1 MHFLDSGRGQPGE
14 RSNSVLRLGAWVVT
28 DLALVFCTRLHRGAL
43 PFAEKSECLVFS
55 FASLPSMLLFV
66 CFFSCSLSFPFR
78 RTPRTPGLAF
88 IRRADRCGDPCGE
101 SFHLRPRSPSGFRVS
116 GNRKKSKKRQT
127 TNESIHHRGRYL

>member
-14 RSNSVLRLGAWVVT
+14 RSNSVLRLGAWVET

-66 CFFSCSLSFPFR
+66 CFFPVRCPSRFAAHPEPLGLHSLDALTGVATRVENPF
-78 RTPRTPGLAF
+78 T
-88 IRRADRCGDPCGE
+88 
-101 SFHLRPRSPSGFRVS
+101 
-116 GNRKKSKKRQT
+116 
-127 TNESIHHRGRYL
+127 